1 MKLRTAGTNQNQL
14 DSNETSWVPDVT
26 SSELVD
32 PDDTTI
38 SSSNLGPRDSDQQV
52 TRSGDFDYLPLDASE
67 LELSRLTDPSVL
79 VAPNGGNYGR
89 RPRNTNASIWLL

>member
-1 MKLRTAGTNQNQL
+1 M
-14 DSNETSWVPDVT
+14 T

-67 LELSRLTDPSVL
+67 LELGRLTNPSIL
-79 VAPNGGNYGR
+79 GAPPAFEGNYSQ
-89 RPRNTNASIWLL
+89 PRNTNASVWLL